1 MEPLIHQGSHNE
13 ASMKQTKSRGFTLIE
28 VLIVVVI
35 ISLLSALALSSYG
48 NYIRKARRADAKAD
62 LLELAQLI
70 ERNYTESNSFAV
82 DAAGNAYALE
92 YTTSPQSGRVFYNL
106 QFAAGQPTATTY
118 TIRAVPAG
126 SQQKDVSCMTLGLT
140 HTGAKSV
147 SGSGTVAEC
156 W

>member
-1 MEPLIHQGSHNE
+1 
-13 ASMKQTKSRGFTLIE
+13 MKQTKSRGFTLIE
-28 VLIVVVI
+28 VMIVVVI

-70 ERNYTESNSFAV
+70 ERNYTESNSFAL

-92 YTTSPQSGRVFYNL
+92 YNTSPAGGGRVFYNL
-106 QFAAGQPTATTY
+106 RFPPGTPPTATTY
-118 TIRAVPAG
+118 TIEAVPAG
-126 SQQKDVSCMTLGLT
+126 PQTDDVRCMTLGIT
-140 HTGAKSV
+140 QTGAKSA
-147 SGSGTVAEC
+147 SGPGGVAEC

>member
-1 MEPLIHQGSHNE
+1 
-13 ASMKQTKSRGFTLIE
+13 MKQTKSRGFTLIE
-28 VLIVVVI
+28 VMIVVVI
-35 ISLLSALALSSYG
+35 ISMLAALALSSYG
-48 NYIRKARRADAKAD
+48 SYIRKARRADAKAD

-118 TIRAVPAG
+118 TIRAVPNG
-126 SQQKDVSCMTLGLT
+126 SQTDDVRCMTLGLT
-140 HTGAKSV
+140 HTGVKSV